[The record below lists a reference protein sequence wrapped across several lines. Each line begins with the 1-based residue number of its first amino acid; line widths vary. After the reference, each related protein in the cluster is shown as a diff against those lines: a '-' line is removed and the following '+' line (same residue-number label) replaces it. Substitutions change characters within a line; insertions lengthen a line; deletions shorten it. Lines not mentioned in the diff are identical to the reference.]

1 MPLLEDKIPTPSDDT
16 VVYRRCQDKLSE
28 LLRCAPKG
36 RWVPKRL
43 NGLLPAF
50 GRSAS
55 TFQLFPKTR
64 YHLVLDLPDDLQA
77 LKIDWSLVGADCYG
91 AILKYADED
100 RAHEP
105 SAGPKEPG
113 QADNPSAR

>member
-55 TFQLFPKTR
+55 TFQLFPKIR

-77 LKIDWSLVGADCYG
+77 LGTDWSLVGADLYS
-91 AILKYADED
+91 AILKYADEN
-100 RAHEP
+100 RTHEP
-105 SAGPKEPG
+105 SAGPEDPG
-113 QADNPSAR
+113 ETDDSSAR